1 VVIKRSAGEETRAL
15 IADLSSEDDVRR
27 EAAVARLSV
36 IGTRAVERLV
46 TVVTSLPAPGE
57 RTTVAALRAL
67 ESIGDVRA
75 LAPALSL
82 LDSPHPAVGAAAV
95 GVARAFLRS
104 RRGTEV
110 LDRLVAL
117 ALDPARP
124 DATRLAALDAL
135 ADTGTRVLAPVWE
148 RLGEDRSLA
157 IKQRAARETGA
168 LDPLA
173 ELEAAAAG
181 VPPDDPDLFGA
192 LVEKTAATAPL
203 ATLHRLIEVV
213 RAREAGER
221 PGPGRQAW
229 LSARA
234 AIHAVLAGR
243 ESRVALYDLRETI
256 AAAAG
261 PLPPPFMAAV
271 TAIGDAAALE
281 AIAEA
286 AAKAAIAGQ
295 AEWLAQLTAAFQAIA
310 ERERIGGRHAV
321 AKRIEKKWPGVA
333 AELIATKK

>member
-15 IADLSSEDDVRR
+15 IADLAGEDDVRR
-27 EAAVARLSV
+27 EAAIARLSV

-95 GVARAFLRS
+95 GVARTFLRS

-117 ALDPARP
+117 ALDPERP

-135 ADTGTRVLAPVWE
+135 TETGTRVLAPVWE
-148 RLGEDRSLA
+148 RLREDRSLA
-157 IKQRAARETGA
+157 IQQRAARATGS

-173 ELEAAAAG
+173 ELEAAATG
-181 VPPDDPDLFGA
+181 VVPDDADAFRA
-192 LVEKTAATAPL
+192 LIEKTAATAPL

-213 RAREAGER
+213 RSREADER
-221 PGPGRQAW
+221 PGRGRGAW
-229 LSARA
+229 LSVRG
-234 AIHAVLAGR
+234 AIHAALARR

-256 AAAAG
+256 AAAPG
-261 PLPPPFMAAV
+261 PLPPPFVAAV
-271 TAIGDAAALE
+271 TVIGDAASLE

-286 AAKAAIAGQ
+286 AAKAVIADQ
-295 AEWLAQLTAAFQAIA
+295 SEWLAQLKAAFQGIA
-310 ERERIGGRHAV
+310 AREHIGGRHAV
-321 AKRIEKKWPGVA
+321 VKRIETKWPGVA
-333 AELIATKK
+333 AELIGRKK